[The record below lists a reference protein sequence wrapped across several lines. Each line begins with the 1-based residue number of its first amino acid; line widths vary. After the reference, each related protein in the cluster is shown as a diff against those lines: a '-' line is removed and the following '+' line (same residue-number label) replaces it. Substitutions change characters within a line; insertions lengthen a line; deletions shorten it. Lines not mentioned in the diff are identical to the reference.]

1 MNEEKLPEIMDDLDD
16 SSEDQMAKEKEKTI
30 FQSPQSLLQQF
41 GNSSEGQAAL
51 NSTIPPRIE
60 ETLNSSNE
68 LQESQQM
75 DEEISEQQNTAK
87 LAHCFS
93 QQNLETNKDCKS
105 GQDKP
110 STARLEIE
118 VQKKLLLRDYK
129 QKYSQVGKGL
139 SETEYNNFLLLVSD
153 QNIIASLNKLN
164 LNN

>member
-68 LQESQQM
+68 L
-75 DEEISEQQNTAK
+75 
-87 LAHCFS
+87 
-93 QQNLETNKDCKS
+93 
-105 GQDKP
+105 
-110 STARLEIE
+110 
-118 VQKKLLLRDYK
+118 
-129 QKYSQVGKGL
+129 
-139 SETEYNNFLLLVSD
+139 
-153 QNIIASLNKLN
+153 
-164 LNN
+164 